1 MEDFLK
7 YITIS
12 CFRYSKNRFN
22 YWTWARNR
30 KDSNA
35 ICTSGKDFAEADAQ
49 TKKEIRVA
57 RKRAV
62 EEYVNKKIQ
71 LVSDKK
77 KELQGNLDIFDGID
91 VEQAMLDIINN
102 LQNTGHQLSEAVEK
116 NSDLLHNIINLQN
129 KASECDMLQNRYLL

>member
-1 MEDFLK
+1 MLSALLFYYLEKTLLK
-7 YITIS
+7 
-12 CFRYSKNRFN
+12 
-22 YWTWARNR
+22 
-30 KDSNA
+30 
-35 ICTSGKDFAEADAQ
+35 Q
-49 TKKEIRVA
+49 MLKKKIRVA

-102 LQNTGHQLSEAVEK
+102 LQNYWTS
-116 NSDLLHNIINLQN
+116 II
-129 KASECDMLQNRYLL
+129 

>member
-1 MEDFLK
+1 MLK
-7 YITIS
+7 
-12 CFRYSKNRFN
+12 
-22 YWTWARNR
+22 
-30 KDSNA
+30 
-35 ICTSGKDFAEADAQ
+35 
-49 TKKEIRVA
+49 KKIRVA

-102 LQNTGHQLSEAVEK
+102 LQNYWTS
-116 NSDLLHNIINLQN
+116 II
-129 KASECDMLQNRYLL
+129 